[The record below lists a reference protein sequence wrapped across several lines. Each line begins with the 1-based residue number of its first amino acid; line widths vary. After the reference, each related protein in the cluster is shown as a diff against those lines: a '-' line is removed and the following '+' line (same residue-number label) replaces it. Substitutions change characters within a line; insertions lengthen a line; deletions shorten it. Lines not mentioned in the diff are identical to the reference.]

1 MRTRIVLAALMI
13 VLAVTAVGCGRSQS
27 PTTGLEPEPVPA
39 ESPATGSRLA
49 SGVYE
54 LADGTSQA
62 IGTLEYRDLEGGFWA
77 VVGGTAAEG
86 NEGTVLVVIANAD
99 AFLDE
104 IKALDGTTVSVN
116 GTILEGASIH
126 QAGPEIEATAIEAI
140 NDTPGPAE

>member
-1 MRTRIVLAALMI
+1 MRTRIALTSLAI
-13 VLAVTAVGCGRSQS
+13 VLAVAAVGCGQS
-27 PTTGLEPEPVPA
+27 ENSSTGPEPEPVPT

-49 SGVYE
+49 SGFYE

-86 NEGTVLVVIANAD
+86 NEGTVLAVIANAD
-99 AFLDE
+99 TFLDE
-104 IKALDGTTVSVN
+104 LKALDGTTVSVT
-116 GTILEGASIH
+116 GTVLEGASIH
-126 QAGPEIEATAIEAI
+126 QAGPEIEATAIEAV